1 MSDAS
6 LSHAVPG
13 AASPG
18 RRLKLLMVVHD
29 VHARGG
35 MEVQLSHLA
44 AGLAASG
51 HDIRL
56 ASIRSRTG
64 AEAPGF
70 DRRVKIAHLGAVGRR
85 GKVGSLPRL
94 ARLARACDAVHCTG
108 WDASLWGRL
117 AAIAA
122 RRPVVVTEHSG
133 GREHQVSP
141 SGAARGP
148 WIARHNR
155 VLDRFTA
162 ATIVCAEWQRAMLMG
177 EGVAA
182 RKLICIPNGVPVRT
196 LRNRAEQG
204 LTRAQLGIP
213 SAAKVLVHVA
223 RFVPL
228 KRQLLALE
236 TTARLRDDL
245 GDVRIVFAGG
255 GPELDRVRR
264 AAESLRADWAIFLGE
279 HDNVPSIFALA
290 DLAVLPSL
298 GEAMPMVVIE
308 SIAVGT
314 PVVASDVGDVGGFL
328 ERTGTGIH
336 FAVDDQDAFYRA
348 CRLVLADPA
357 ERERLVAAPRVR
369 RSRSTPTRWSAAMSA
384 SSLPSSTTRSTR
396 RARTGERD

>member
-70 DRRVKIAHLGAVGRR
+70 DRRVKIAHLGAAGRR

-108 WDASLWGRL
+108 WDASLLGTSRRDRGSASGRGHRAFGGARAPGL
-117 AAIAA
+117 AL
-122 RRPVVVTEHSG
+122 RRRSRPVDRPAQPRAGSLHG
-133 GREHQVSP
+133 GDHRL
-141 SGAARGP
+141 R
-148 WIARHNR
+148 
-155 VLDRFTA
+155 
-162 ATIVCAEWQRAMLMG
+162 
-177 EGVAA
+177 GVAA
-182 RKLICIPNGVPVRT
+182 RHADGRGRRRPQAHLHPEWSSGPDAPQPGGAGLDTRTARDPVRGQGVGA
-196 LRNRAEQG
+196 RRA
-204 LTRAQLGIP
+204 
-213 SAAKVLVHVA
+213 
-223 RFVPL
+223 FVPL

-290 DLAVLPSL
+290 DLPRCRPS
-298 GEAMPMVVIE
+298 G
-308 SIAVGT
+308 
-314 PVVASDVGDVGGFL
+314 
-328 ERTGTGIH
+328 
-336 FAVDDQDAFYRA
+336 
-348 CRLVLADPA
+348 
-357 ERERLVAAPRVR
+357 R
-369 RSRSTPTRWSAAMSA
+369 RCRWS
-384 SSLPSSTTRSTR
+384 
-396 RARTGERD
+396 